1 MSAGVTVQALRQT
14 ALVLRQA
21 RWTDW
26 RWVALVLVIFGV
38 SFVIADDRLFL
49 VEGTISVVIAI
60 IVVVLFFA
68 SIWSATRLFGDPERQ
83 HKGSVSAWLGWA
95 LLAIALTAPVMLFA
109 EGFMWFGAGEAMD
122 IGFWASAL
130 FYLVLFSLTAPLVLR
145 SASAAINKQIDW
157 ASQVYPFWSKH
168 LGQLFVGYLLVQAP
182 AWLMGEAVD
191 GVIQFASL
199 DDAAKLF
206 LLLTSASF
214 STVLSIV
221 GSAYLVACVQL
232 GLAHSAD
239 AQLPRE
245 AELS

>member
-1 MSAGVTVQALRQT
+1 MNPDVTRQALQQT
-14 ALVLRQA
+14 LVILAQA

-26 RWVALVLVIFGV
+26 RWIAVLLVIFGV
-38 SFVIADDRLFL
+38 SYVIADDRLFL
-49 VEGTISVVIAI
+49 IEGTIGIVVAI
-60 IVVVLFFA
+60 MAVVLFFA
-68 SIWSATRLFGDPERQ
+68 SIWCATRLFGDPERQ
-83 HKGSVSAWLGWA
+83 HQGSLGAWLGWA
-95 LLAIALTAPVMLFA
+95 LLAIALTASIMLFA

-122 IGFWASAL
+122 IGFWASSL

-157 ASQVYPFWSKH
+157 ASLVYPFWSKH
-168 LGQLFVGYLLVQAP
+168 LAQMFLGYLLVQAP
-182 AWLMGEAVD
+182 AWLMGEAID

-206 LLLTSASF
+206 LLLASASL
-214 STVLSIV
+214 STALSIV